1 MAMLR
6 VVSRQRASRM
16 LLHFAPFCFS
26 RRTAQSR
33 ASRSV
38 AFSAEVFESRQVL
51 SASATSVMSVDAFDS
66 WQDSDWS
73 DCSIDSDDSAD
84 FAAADESELSDDE
97 SDWYYGDDVGDE
109 ACSDDEFAAAD
120 FFSDESSYAVDPL
133 TDDLGCDAES
143 SGADASDATSDS
155 SLAATDS
162 MSDVLEYVMTTP
174 DDVELY
180 SAEIVALTGNVDE
193 VATDEFL
200 FELDD
205 YLMQRFS
212 AGNDFALESDVV
224 EFYVVDASTLQ
235 DMNGDATVDSADW
248 LAAADAYGLTGYD
261 SAYDFLVVRNA
272 TGFEVVDIPVSVSTA
287 YSNTVGL
294 DDSQFVPDTLPS
306 GGGFDEFADAIN
318 SEFSGSSDVFSTDFT
333 ATEDTSLSDESSL
346 ADVGSSSDSL
356 SGTSSLETVITTDL
370 STSGVTSGTSLTSFG
385 TQLQDAFRDA
395 AGLEGFIARGWSTDL
410 SELADS
416 QLALVSNESQSPA
429 MAELVAL
436 LVREQQSA
444 AAATGFAGATTRSQT
459 SDGVSVG
466 QDDWW
471 SRAKSNSGMSAS
483 DRATFAEAG
492 TRFEF
497 SYSESA
503 ADLVAHTQQR
513 EIDLAFV
520 DERADVMA
528 RLNNEKVASSESQY
542 ESLSYS
548 QMASATGV
556 LLIAGSGCVQVS
568 RRNGWW
574 LMWRGLRHAV
584 LSVLRLI

>member
-1 MAMLR
+1 
-6 VVSRQRASRM
+6 
-16 LLHFAPFCFS
+16 
-26 RRTAQSR
+26 
-33 ASRSV
+33 
-38 AFSAEVFESRQVL
+38 
-51 SASATSVMSVDAFDS
+51 MSVDAFDS

-84 FAAADESELSDDE
+84 FAAADDSELSDDE
-97 SDWYYGDDVGDE
+97 SDWYYADDVGDE
-109 ACSDDEFAAAD
+109 AYSDDEFAAAD
-120 FFSDESSYAVDPL
+120 FFGDESSDAVDPL

-143 SGADASDATSDS
+143 SGADASDATADS

-212 AGNDFALESDVV
+212 AGHDFALESDVV

-306 GGGFDEFADAIN
+306 GGGFDEFADASN
-318 SEFSGSSDVFSTDFT
+318 SEFSGSSDVFSTEFT

-385 TQLQDAFRDA
+385 TQLQDAFRGA
-395 AGLEGFIARGWSTDL
+395 AGLEGVIARGWSTDL
-410 SELADS
+410 SESADS

-444 AAATGFAGATTRSQT
+444 AAANGFSGSASRPQASDVASAGQE
-459 SDGVSVG
+459 
-466 QDDWW
+466 DWW
-471 SRAKSNSGMSAS
+471 SRTKSNSGMSAS

-492 TRFEF
+492 TRFEL
-497 SYSESA
+497 SYSESV
-503 ADLVAHTQQR
+503 ADGAGNSLQR
-513 EIDLAFV
+513 EIDSAFA
-520 DERADVMA
+520 DLRADVMA
-528 RLNNEKVASSESQY
+528 RLNNEKVASPESQH

-556 LLIAGSGCVQVS
+556 LLIAGSGCVQLS